1 MKISVYFTP
10 LGVTSQAIGGKP
22 VLVLDVLRATTS
34 IVAAMANGAR
44 SVVPAES
51 PDEALRLASNLER
64 DGVLLAGE
72 RNMLR
77 VDGFDL
83 GNSPLE
89 MTGDVVTG
97 KNVVM
102 ATTNGTPALLA
113 ADAGDP
119 VLVGAVTNFS
129 AVVAR
134 AREECEKHG
143 ELHILCAG
151 RRRMFALEDAYTA
164 GRFAHELVPAR
175 ERRAAELNDAAI
187 AALELVRR
195 YGDRWRRA
203 VGASAAAQDL
213 KQLGFKSDLD
223 AATEVD
229 TYPVIPV
236 YSERLV
242 RLPPP
247 TQRAGSG
254 FPQGA

>member
-1 MKISVYFTP
+1 MNISVYFTP

-34 IVAAMANGAR
+34 ITAALANGAR

-51 PDEALRLASNLER
+51 PDEALRLAGNLER
-64 DGVLLAGE
+64 GGVLLAGE
-72 RNMLR
+72 RNMIR
-77 VDGFDL
+77 VEGFDL

-89 MTGDVVTG
+89 MTAEVVAG

-113 ADAGDP
+113 ADAGNP

-129 AVVAR
+129 AVAAR
-134 AREECEKHG
+134 AREMCEQHG

-151 RRRMFALEDAYTA
+151 RRRMFALEDAYVA
-164 GRFAHELVPAR
+164 GRFANALVPAR
-175 ERRAAELNDAAI
+175 ERRRAGLNDAAI
-187 AALELVRR
+187 AALKLVRR
-195 YGDRWRRA
+195 YGEHWRRA
-203 VGASAAAQDL
+203 IGASAAAQDL
-213 KQLGFKSDLD
+213 KRLGFKADLD

-229 TYPVIPV
+229 TYSVIPV

-247 TQRAGSG
+247 T
-254 FPQGA
+254 P

>member
-1 MKISVYFTP
+1 MNISVYFTP

-51 PDEALRLASNLER
+51 PDEALRLAGNLER

-72 RNMLR
+72 RNMIR
-77 VDGFDL
+77 VEGFDL

-89 MTGDVVTG
+89 MKGDVVAG

-102 ATTNGTPALLA
+102 ATTNGTPALIA
-113 ADAGDP
+113 ADSGNP

-134 AREECEKHG
+134 ARELCETNG

-151 RRRMFALEDAYTA
+151 RKRMFALEDAYVA
-164 GRFAHELVPAR
+164 GRYAAALVPSR
-175 ERRAAELNDAAI
+175 ERRHARLNDAAI

-195 YGDRWRRA
+195 YGEHWRRA

-213 KQLGFKSDLD
+213 RQLGFKADLD

-229 TYPVIPV
+229 TYTVIPV

-242 RLPPP
+242 RLPPV
-247 TQRAGSG
+247 TR
-254 FPQGA
+254 